1 MEMDVNIL
9 QLQLLVLS
17 IAIFTAS
24 DAKKGNSIFSLTS
37 IFEKL
42 NKYKVCEVSVDF
54 KNFGYVRRLFGWD
67 AEKNVHRSH

>member
-1 MEMDVNIL
+1 MDVNIL
-9 QLQLLVLS
+9 QLQLLIFG

-37 IFEKL
+37 IFKKL
-42 NKYKVCEVSVDF
+42 NFKVCEVSVDF